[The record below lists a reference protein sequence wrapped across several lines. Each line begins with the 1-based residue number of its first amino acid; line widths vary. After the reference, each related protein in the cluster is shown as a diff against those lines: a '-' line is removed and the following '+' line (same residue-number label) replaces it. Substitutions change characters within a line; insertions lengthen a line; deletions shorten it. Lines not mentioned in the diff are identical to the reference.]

1 MNAPT
6 PRGQIDPWM
15 QTWSGRAFDLLEPQ
29 ASQVFLCD
37 IAMSLERIPR
47 FNGHTGHR
55 TWSVAHH
62 SLLVAN
68 LLVSEFG
75 EDHPQLRLAALL
87 RDAHEAYIGDLIAPV
102 KSALRTLAGPE
113 LPDLLERLEKPIQA
127 AIHERF
133 HLPFPLSTKWQT
145 FIKQADMTALGIEAQ
160 MFMGPP
166 PRPWINL
173 PQAADPG
180 GEVAA
185 VDLYFDAGFGFIAL
199 VTRAMDEV
207 AELSGAVDRAAERSD
222 GR

>member
-1 MNAPT
+1 MSPEQTVA
-6 PRGQIDPWM
+6 PWM
-15 QTWSGRAFDLLEPQ
+15 QTWSGCAFDLLEPK

-37 IAMSLERIPR
+37 IGMSLERIPR

-87 RDAHEAYIGDLIAPV
+87 QDAHEAYIGDLIAPV
-102 KSALRTLAGPE
+102 KSALRALASPE
-113 LPDLLERLEKPIQA
+113 LPDLLERLETPILA

-133 HLPFPLSTKWQT
+133 HLPFPLSTKWQK

-160 MFMGPP
+160 LFMHPP

-173 PQAADPG
+173 PLAADPE

-185 VDLYFDAGFGFIAL
+185 VDLYFDAGFGFIES
-199 VTRAMDEV
+199 VTRAMNEV
-207 AELSGAVDRAAERSD
+207 AELNRDVGV
-222 GR
+222 G